1 MVLTERQWRVMDF
14 IAGFLREHN
23 YSPSFQ
29 EIADGLRLSSIATVH
44 KHISTL
50 ERKGYLKRGQNQS
63 RSLEP
68 GPRFLQ
74 EVRRQRQGRSGLEL
88 PLLGRIAAG
97 QPVETLEQPGTIS
110 LADIAGQ
117 KDVFVLQVKGDSM
130 IEDHIMDGDFI
141 LVERTAQVAQ
151 GDIVVAL
158 VGGSETT
165 LKRFRR
171 EPDGRIRLQPANA
184 RMKPVL
190 LAPEQVAVQGR
201 LIGVLRRY

>member
-1 MVLTERQWRVMDF
+1 MVLTERQRRVMDF
-14 IAGFLREHN
+14 IAGFLRERN

-29 EIADGLRLSSIATVH
+29 EIADGLGLNSIATVH
-44 KHISTL
+44 KHIATL

-68 GPRFLQ
+68 GPRFLH
-74 EVRRQRQGRSGLEL
+74 EARRQRQGRSGLEL

-97 QPVETLEQPGTIS
+97 QPVETFEQPETIS
-110 LADIAGQ
+110 LADIAGH
-117 KDVFVLQVKGDSM
+117 KDVFVLRVKGDSM
-130 IEDHIMDGDFI
+130 IEDHIVDGDFI
-141 LVERTAQVAQ
+141 LVERTAQVAE

-190 LAPEQVAVQGR
+190 LAPEQVAIQGR
-201 LIGVLRRY
+201 LIGILRRY

>member
-1 MVLTERQWRVMDF
+1 MVLTQRQRRVMDF

-29 EIADGLRLSSIATVH
+29 EIADGLGLNSIATVH
-44 KHISTL
+44 KHIATL

-68 GPRFLQ
+68 GPRFLH
-74 EVRRQRQGRSGLEL
+74 EARRQRQGRSGLEL

-97 QPVETLEQPGTIS
+97 QPVEAFEQPETIS

-117 KDVFVLQVKGDSM
+117 KDVFVLRVKGDSM
-130 IEDHIMDGDFI
+130 IEDHIVDGDFI
-141 LVERTAQVAQ
+141 LVERTAQVAE

-158 VGGSETT
+158 VNGSETT

-201 LIGVLRRY
+201 LIGILRRY

>member
-1 MVLTERQWRVMDF
+1 MDF
-14 IAGFLREHN
+14 IAGFLRERN

-29 EIADGLRLSSIATVH
+29 EIADGLGLNSIATVH
-44 KHISTL
+44 KHIATL

-68 GPRFLQ
+68 GARFLH
-74 EVRRQRQGRSGLEL
+74 EARRQRQGRSGLEL

-97 QPVETLEQPGTIS
+97 QPVETFEQPETIS
-110 LADIAGQ
+110 LADIAGH
-117 KDVFVLQVKGDSM
+117 KDVFVLRVKGDSM
-130 IEDHIMDGDFI
+130 IEDHIVDGDFI
-141 LVERTAQVAQ
+141 LVERTAQVAE

-190 LAPEQVAVQGR
+190 LAPEQVAIQGR
-201 LIGVLRRY
+201 LIGILRRY

>member
-1 MVLTERQWRVMDF
+1 MVLTERQRRVMDF
-14 IAGFLREHN
+14 IAGFLRERN

-29 EIADGLRLSSIATVH
+29 EIADGLGLNSIATVH
-44 KHISTL
+44 KHIATL

-68 GPRFLQ
+68 GARFLH
-74 EVRRQRQGRSGLEL
+74 EARRQRQGRSGLEL

-97 QPVETLEQPGTIS
+97 QPVETFEQPETIS
-110 LADIAGQ
+110 LADIAGH
-117 KDVFVLQVKGDSM
+117 KDVFVLRVKGDSM
-130 IEDHIMDGDFI
+130 IEDHIVDGDFI
-141 LVERTAQVAQ
+141 LVERTAQVAE

-190 LAPEQVAVQGR
+190 LAPEQVAIQGR
-201 LIGVLRRY
+201 LIGILRRY

>member
-1 MVLTERQWRVMDF
+1 MVLTERQRRVMDF
-14 IAGFLREHN
+14 IAGFLRERN

-29 EIADGLRLSSIATVH
+29 EIADGLGLHSIATVH
-44 KHISTL
+44 KHIGTL

-68 GPRFLQ
+68 GPRFLH
-74 EVRRQRQGRSGLEL
+74 EGRRQRQGRAGLEL

-97 QPVETLEQPGTIS
+97 QPVEALEQPETIS
-110 LADIAGQ
+110 LADIAGH
-117 KDVFVLQVKGDSM
+117 KDVFVLRVKGDSM
-130 IEDHIMDGDFI
+130 IEDHIVDGDFI
-141 LVERTAQVAQ
+141 LVERTAQVAE

-158 VGGSETT
+158 VNGSETT

-190 LAPEQVAVQGR
+190 LAPEQVAIQGR
-201 LIGVLRRY
+201 LIGILRRY